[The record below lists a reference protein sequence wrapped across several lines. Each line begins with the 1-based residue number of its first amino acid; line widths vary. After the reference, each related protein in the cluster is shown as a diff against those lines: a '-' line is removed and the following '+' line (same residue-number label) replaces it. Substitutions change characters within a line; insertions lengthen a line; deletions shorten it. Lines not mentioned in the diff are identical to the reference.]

1 MWMLE
6 SEGLLQYRQ
15 RALVERLGL
24 RVSASCWRM
33 RLGPDLRGR
42 RGVCELLGFSRAR
55 SITVRRLPTIS
66 CLTRALCHLLIL
78 AMVSLS
84 LPYTSARAAMVGT
97 AAAIEEATEARSDR
111 ARLRSLAQRED
122 IRAQLQ
128 AYGIAPGEALSRVD
142 SLSDREAAEIA
153 GRLDELPA
161 GSDAAIYA
169 ALLLV
174 LLLFALI
181 IVYLVNA
188 AKVIVKGVSEGVK
201 FVLEDMEMHR
211 EKAKAS
217 GHAGHTGNFRPSGRD
232 SR

>member
-1 MWMLE
+1 
-6 SEGLLQYRQ
+6 
-15 RALVERLGL
+15 
-24 RVSASCWRM
+24 
-33 RLGPDLRGR
+33 
-42 RGVCELLGFSRAR
+42 
-55 SITVRRLPTIS
+55 
-66 CLTRALCHLLIL
+66 
-78 AMVSLS
+78 MVSLS

-188 AKVIVKGVSEGVK
+188 AKVIVKGVSEVVK

-211 EKAKAS
+211 EKEKAS
-217 GHAGHTGNFRPSGRD
+217 GHAGNTGNFKPSGRAF
-232 SR
+232 R